1 MTIYE
6 RAAQIWSIL
15 GLAASNRQILT
26 YGIVGKLMGV
36 PQQGLGRMLEP
47 VQSFCIL
54 NQLPPL
60 TILVVS
66 ETTGEPGAG
75 FVAAEDIP
83 KTQLDVFNFDW
94 ISYGAP
100 AAESLEKAA
109 DRMPSNGVRP
119 PPPLE
124 PRPLPA
130 VLDEIGREA
139 EERGLTA
146 AKLDSLL
153 RDE

>member
-47 VQSFCIL
+47 VQSYCIL
-54 NQLPPL
+54 NRLPPL

-66 ETTGEPGAG
+66 ETTGKPGAG

-94 ISYGAP
+94 ISHGAP
-100 AAESLEKAA
+100 PADLLQKAA
-109 DRMPSNGVRP
+109 DQVPSNGIRP
-119 PPPLE
+119 SQPAKG
-124 PRPLPA
+124 RPLQA
-130 VLDEIGREA
+130 VLDEIGQEA
-139 EERGLTA
+139 EKRGLTA
-146 AKLDSLL
+146 EKLELLL